1 MARVVAN
8 GTSTNRGRLKQFRL
22 IAVYVAVVLVAGLNR
37 ARGFVLIVSR
47 RNCINRAPNRC
58 MQFFAKDNLQKGV
71 AQDKIRAVLAL
82 QKEKAKWPC
91 SSTYWIEDRVLNVSI
106 PFTWEL
112 PIVKSNII
120 QRSCFYDSVIVGGP
134 AVSLVPMWFNDVDFV
149 STGRNSPN
157 VLQKINPFATR
168 TTEGCPRKCG
178 FCGVKVIEPEWKEL
192 DDWPDLPILCDNNIL
207 AASVGHF
214 DRVCDRLE
222 QWGWC
227 DFNQGIDARLLTSY
241 HAERFK
247 RIGKPVL
254 RLAFDNDNMKDEWMQ
269 AYEILRSVGIAKSR
283 IRSYVLIGFNDN
295 PDSAWRRCNFIN
307 ALGIKPLPM
316 WHHTLDQLQ
325 PNIVREDQI
334 NLGWTNA
341 ERKHIMR
348 FFYYHIIDVESKHRL
363 RASCAT
369 PEGSATQN
377 IAESTKNSIQQAEC
391 ETASCP

>member
-1 MARVVAN
+1 
-8 GTSTNRGRLKQFRL
+8 
-22 IAVYVAVVLVAGLNR
+22 
-37 ARGFVLIVSR
+37 
-47 RNCINRAPNRC
+47 
-58 MQFFAKDNLQKGV
+58 MQFFAKDNNIIGV
-71 AQDKIRAVLAL
+71 AQDKSRAVVAL
-82 QKEKAKWPC
+82 QNQKAQWPC
-91 SSTYWIEDRVLNVSI
+91 ASTYWIENRVLYVSI

-112 PIVKSNII
+112 PIVKNQI
-120 QRSCFYDSVIVGGP
+120 QQQSCFWDSVVVGGP
-134 AVSLVPMWFNDVDFV
+134 ATVLRIGFFDGMDFV
-149 STGRNSPN
+149 KTGTRASG
-157 VLQKINPFATR
+157 VLQRINPYATR

-178 FCGVKVIEPEWKEL
+178 FCGVKIIEPEWKEL
-192 DDWPDLPILCDNNIL
+192 DEWPELPILCDNNIL

-222 QWGWC
+222 KWGWC
-227 DFNQGIDARLLTSY
+227 DFNQGIDARLLTKY

-254 RLAFDNDNMKDEWMQ
+254 RLAFDSDNMKDEWMQ

-316 WHHTLDQLQ
+316 WHHKLDQLQ

-334 NLGWTNA
+334 KLGWTNA

-348 FFYYHIIDVESKHRL
+348 FFYYHIIDAESKHRL
-363 RASCAT
+363 CASCAT
-369 PEGSATQN
+369 PEDSATQN
-377 IAESTKNSIQQAEC
+377 TAESAKNSIQQRQPEMAKGL
-391 ETASCP
+391 SS